1 MSVSFT
7 KLLWVIFNY
16 YERVNVDEARGLR
29 VSELSSE
36 GCE

>member
-16 YERVNVDEARGLR
+16 YESVNVDEARGLP